1 MVKLIGLVGRARSGK
16 DTVAKAL
23 GPEYTLKRMA
33 RPVKDACKALYA
45 WTDEALETELKDFKN
60 EFWGLTP
67 RATMV
72 HLTHQIKEYMG
83 QDFFTRRFFAEW
95 DGKTPIVIP
104 DVRYSQDIDE
114 IHRRGGVT
122 IKIIRPGTVLHEFE
136 NEIDGLRATWTIVND
151 GTIDE
156 LEAKIKELL
165 KLKG

>member
-1 MVKLIGLVGRARSGK
+1 MIVGLVGRARSGK
-16 DTVAKAL
+16 DTAARVLA
-23 GPEYTLKRMA
+23 PEYTLKRMA

-60 EFWGLTP
+60 EFWGVTP

-95 DGKTPIVIP
+95 DGTTPLVIP
-104 DVRYSQDIDE
+104 DIRYSNDVDE
-114 IHRRGGVT
+114 IHKRGGVT
-122 IKIIRPGTVLHEFE
+122 IRIIRPGVVLHEFE
-136 NEIDGLRATWTIVND
+136 NEIEKLKTTWTVVND
-151 GTIDE
+151 GTIEE
-156 LEAKIKELL
+156 LEAKIKEVL

>member
-1 MVKLIGLVGRARSGK
+1 MAVVVGLVGRARSGK
-16 DTVAKAL
+16 DTAARVLA
-23 GPEYTLKRMA
+23 PEYTLKRMA
-33 RPVKDACKALYA
+33 RPVKDACKALYG
-45 WTDEALETELKDFKN
+45 WSDEALESELKDFKN

-95 DGKTPIVIP
+95 DGRTPIVIP
-104 DVRYSQDIDE
+104 DVRYSNDVDE

-122 IKIIRPGTVLHEFE
+122 IRIIRPGVVLHEFE
-136 NEIDGLRATWTIVND
+136 NGIESLQTTWTVVND
-151 GTIDE
+151 GTVGE
-156 LEAKIKELL
+156 LELKIKELL

>member
-1 MVKLIGLVGRARSGK
+1 MALVVGLVGRARSGK

-45 WTDEALETELKDFKN
+45 WTDEALESVLKDFKN

-95 DGKTPIVIP
+95 DGKTSSFRTSGTPKTLTRFTGAGASLSKSSDRGRSSTNLKMELMVYG
-104 DVRYSQDIDE
+104 RHGRSRTTGRLMNS
-114 IHRRGGVT
+114 RR
-122 IKIIRPGTVLHEFE
+122 K
-136 NEIDGLRATWTIVND
+136 
-151 GTIDE
+151 
-156 LEAKIKELL
+156 
-165 KLKG
+165 

>member
-1 MVKLIGLVGRARSGK
+1 MAVVVGLVGRARSGK
-16 DTVAKAL
+16 DTAARVLA
-23 GPEYTLKRMA
+23 PEYTLKRMA
-33 RPVKDACKALYA
+33 RPVKDACKALYG
-45 WTDEALETELKDFKN
+45 WSDEALESELKDFKN

-95 DGKTPIVIP
+95 DGRTPIVIP
-104 DVRYSQDIDE
+104 DIRYGSDVDE

-122 IKIIRPGTVLHEFE
+122 IRIIRPGVVLHEFE
-136 NEIDGLRATWTIVND
+136 NGIESLQTTWTVVND
-151 GTIDE
+151 GTVGE
-156 LEAKIKELL
+156 LELKIKELL